1 MSNVVYVIRNQH
13 GLYLNKQQE
22 WVDGREAQSLFRCAH
37 HDEAINTVFEVSA
50 KDIALRAE
58 ALACP
63 LDARKNPLVESAGQL
78 DFGRADS
85 AGGVQPEEAEPVD
98 AESQSGD
105 AADQSRRAT
114 EVPDEPALEQ
124 DERMEPDAAG

>member
-22 WVDGREAQSLFRCAH
+22 WVDGRDAQSLFRCVH

-50 KDIALRAE
+50 REITLRAE

-63 LDARKNPLVESAGQL
+63 LDARKNPQVEAAGEL
-78 DFGRADS
+78 DFGRGYAPADEPPT
-85 AGGVQPEEAEPVD
+85 GDAEPSGPDGSPPD
-98 AESQSGD
+98 AATTAEEESAAPDQQA
-105 AADQSRRAT
+105 AADQHPQ
-114 EVPDEPALEQ
+114 PDPA
-124 DERMEPDAAG
+124 G